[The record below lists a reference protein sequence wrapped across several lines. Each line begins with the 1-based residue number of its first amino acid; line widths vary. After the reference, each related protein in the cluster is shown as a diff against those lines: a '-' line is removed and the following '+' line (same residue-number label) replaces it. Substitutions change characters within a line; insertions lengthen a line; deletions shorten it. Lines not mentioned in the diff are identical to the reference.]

1 MFRNSNSKTKFWLF
15 MVVGLVFT
23 GFGQTLSIGFLY
35 YWLMIIGI
43 IFMFIGLFFFMKSTA
58 ENVIGFIRY
67 VLHKIRGGY

>member
-43 IFMFIGLFFFMKSTA
+43 IFMFIGRFCC
-58 ENVIGFIRY
+58 EV
-67 VLHKIRGGY
+67 

>member
-1 MFRNSNSKTKFWLF
+1 

-67 VLHKIRGGY
+67 VLHKIRGDY